1 MRKIDL
7 TDYIV
12 EVEGG
17 KQIPYHVKDS
27 IDVALFHPDLKLNS
41 YGLMQNNKVAQ
52 KIKSAHDSILL
63 EETEYQNLRKS
74 VESINGFLKQDIEFV
89 RRVLEAPEVQV
100 KEG

>member
-1 MRKIDL
+1 MRKIEL

-27 IDVALFHPDLKLNS
+27 IEVALFHPDLKLNS

-52 KIKSAHDSILL
+52 KVKSAQGSILL
-63 EETEYQNLRKS
+63 EESEYQNLRKA
-74 VESINGFLKQDIEFV
+74 VESINGYTKQDIEFV
-89 RRVLEAPEVQV
+89 QRVLEAQEVPV